1 MAREQINPALLTLKL
16 YSVGFIHESPF
27 ACHKEYYSACEN
39 SCIPSPGSEG
49 DLSNVTQ
56 QS

>member
-1 MAREQINPALLTLKL
+1 MAHVQINPALLTLKL
-16 YSVGFIHESPF
+16 YSVGFIHENPF

-39 SCIPSPGSEG
+39 SCILSPVSEE
-49 DLSNVTQ
+49 DVSNVTQ

>member
-1 MAREQINPALLTLKL
+1 MAHVQINPALLTLKL
-16 YSVGFIHESPF
+16 YSVGFIHENPF

-39 SCIPSPGSEG
+39 SCILSPVSEG
-49 DLSNVTQ
+49 DVSNVTQ